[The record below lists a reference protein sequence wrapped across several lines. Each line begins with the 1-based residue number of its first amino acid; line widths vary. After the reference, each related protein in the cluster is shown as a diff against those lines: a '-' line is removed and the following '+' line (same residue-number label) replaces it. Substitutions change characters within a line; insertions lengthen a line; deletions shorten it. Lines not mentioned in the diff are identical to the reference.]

1 MAKKKYNVIREEML
15 QVASNVAQE
24 KNIDQDSV
32 FSAMEQALEKAAR
45 VKYGQE
51 IDIRISIDR
60 STGDI
65 KLNSY
70 LEVVANIE
78 EEFQSKQILLEDAKK
93 INPVVGYTLE
103 DKKSMD
109 WILTFGTYRD
119 GSDEDGARH
128 CGRTRRYCATGH
140 NGCG

>member
-45 VKYGQE
+45 VKYGQD

-60 STGDI
+60 ATGDI

-70 LEVVANIE
+70 LEVVESID
-78 EEFQSKQILLEDAKK
+78 EEFQSRQILLEDAKK
-93 INPVVGYTLE
+93 TNPDINLGIKDYFDIE
-103 DKKSMD
+103 AKYYKKAINSQRKPSLF
-109 WILTFGTYRD
+109 ILRKL
-119 GSDEDGARH
+119 
-128 CGRTRRYCATGH
+128 
-140 NGCG
+140 

>member
-24 KNIDQDSV
+24 KNIDQEAV

-51 IDIRISIDR
+51 IDVRVSINKE
-60 STGDI
+60 TGNI

-70 LEVVANIE
+70 L
-78 EEFQSKQILLEDAKK
+78 
-93 INPVVGYTLE
+93 
-103 DKKSMD
+103 
-109 WILTFGTYRD
+109 
-119 GSDEDGARH
+119 
-128 CGRTRRYCATGH
+128 
-140 NGCG
+140 

>member
-1 MAKKKYNVIREEML
+1 MAKKKFSVIREEML
-15 QVASNVAQE
+15 QVANNVAQE
-24 KNIDQDSV
+24 KNIDQESV

-70 LEVVANIE
+70 LEVVNEINE
-78 EEFQSKQILLEDAKK
+78 ELQSRQILLDKAKNDLYLAFLQILK
-93 INPVVGYTLE
+93 KVSKLRYLE
-103 DKKSMD
+103 F
-109 WILTFGTYRD
+109 LF
-119 GSDEDGARH
+119 
-128 CGRTRRYCATGH
+128 
-140 NGCG
+140 